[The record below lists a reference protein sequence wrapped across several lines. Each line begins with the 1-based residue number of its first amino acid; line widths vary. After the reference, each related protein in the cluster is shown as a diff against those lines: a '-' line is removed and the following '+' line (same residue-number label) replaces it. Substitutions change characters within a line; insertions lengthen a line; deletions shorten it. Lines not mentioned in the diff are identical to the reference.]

1 MGGNSNHVD
10 KFFDSLDIEG
20 EPKYYMVVKL
30 DFVQDVERIVKFLE
44 TWDDGLVEP
53 FAMAEGNIEWRWAKT
68 DGYEGIEKKM
78 SDIIETAMVTIAED
92 FNGRHDELSNEE
104 MTAELMS
111 ILNEY
116 YTTGADSYQAWPMEE
131 IAEAIGELPIAVEYY
146 FDNLFDIKN
155 WHNKDGE

>member
-1 MGGNSNHVD
+1 MD
-10 KFFDSLDIEG
+10 LKTEMDS
-20 EPKYYMVVKL
+20 
-30 DFVQDVERIVKFLE
+30 
-44 TWDDGLVEP
+44 
-53 FAMAEGNIEWRWAKT
+53 
-68 DGYEGIEKKM
+68 YEGIEKKM

-116 YTTGADSYQAWPMEE
+116 YTTGVDSYQAWPMEE
-131 IAEAIGELPIAVEYY
+131 IAETIGELPITVEYY

-155 WHNKDGE
+155 WHNKEGE